1 VEELEILHLPRATR
15 NYRFDEL
22 TVQRLNKLAN
32 RLGSKTETEI
42 VSVGIAHLLGSIERD
57 QAVWMTAPSEATRAH
72 KRSRDAA

>member
-1 VEELEILHLPRATR
+1 MEVLEIVHLLRATR

-22 TVQRLNKLAN
+22 TMERLNKLAN

-57 QAVWMTAPSEATRAH
+57 QAVWMTAPSETQKSH
-72 KRSRDAA
+72 KRHPNGS